1 MDTRLK
7 SVSEVTLNIGVGFTI
22 NYIANAIILPAF
34 GLPFNFIIFL
44 EIGFWYTL
52 ISVARQYLFRRLFE
66 HFGPKENLYTLS
78 FRFYSWIK
86 KSL

>member
-7 SVSEVTLNIGVGFTI
+7 SFSEVSLNILIGFTI
-22 NYIANAIILPAF
+22 NLIGNAIILPF
-34 GLPFNFIIFL
+34 YGLPFNLLVFL

-66 HFGPKENLYTLS
+66 HFGPKENLYTLTV
-78 FRFYSWIK
+78 RFIK
-86 KSL
+86 WLR